1 MQWLRDTGWIVAAVL
16 ALGIVFFLPKPAK
29 LPNNDELDALR
40 AMIAKH
46 KSEAAER
53 QAAHAKEIAIIKTD
67 GTLRGLQLVG
77 EAYLEHLAEEK
88 KSPAEADFAELK
100 DLWTSSRD
108 NKPFVIVWGVDL
120 TKLPGGGI
128 GHVLAWEQ
136 TPNGE
141 GNRCVLLADGKT
153 AKVLPDAEFQKLP
166 KAK

>member
-1 MQWLRDTGWIVAAVL
+1 MRWFRDTGWIVAAVL
-16 ALGIVFFLPKPAK
+16 ALGILFFLPKPAK

-46 KSEAAER
+46 KAESAER
-53 QAAHAKEIAIIKTD
+53 QAAHVKEIAKIKTD
-67 GTLRGLQLVG
+67 GTLRGLKLVG
-77 EAYLEHLAEEK
+77 EAYREHLAAEK
-88 KSPAEADFAELK
+88 MPPAEADFAELK
-100 DLWTSSRD
+100 NSWTSRRD
-108 NKPFVIVWGVDL
+108 DKPFVIMWGVDL
-120 TKLPGGGI
+120 AKMPDGGI

-136 TPNGE
+136 TADAD